1 MLRCCPNYVHATR
14 KKGAVVGGLSLV
26 ASSDLDGV
34 EGGYVSMYDIFRIA
48 KQIND
53 MERLRVK
60 NQNKTTQSKS
70 EKLFGDA
77 LESGTGIIF
86 ERNIRPTWVVNPV
99 TGVLM
104 ELDLYCADK
113 KLAIEYD
120 GEHHYVFPNQY
131 HATREEFE
139 AQQARDRAKDR
150 LCSERGVKLIR
161 IKCLGLSR
169 TDDEVCECIAR
180 LTDAGVLS

>member
-1 MLRCCPNYVHATR
+1 
-14 KKGAVVGGLSLV
+14 
-26 ASSDLDGV
+26 
-34 EGGYVSMYDIFRIA
+34 
-48 KQIND
+48 
-53 MERLRVK
+53 
-60 NQNKTTQSKS
+60 
-70 EKLFGDA
+70 
-77 LESGTGIIF
+77 
-86 ERNIRPTWVVNPV
+86 
-99 TGVLM
+99 M

-120 GEHHYVFPNQY
+120 GEHHYDFPNRY
-131 HATREEFE
+131 HDSREEFE